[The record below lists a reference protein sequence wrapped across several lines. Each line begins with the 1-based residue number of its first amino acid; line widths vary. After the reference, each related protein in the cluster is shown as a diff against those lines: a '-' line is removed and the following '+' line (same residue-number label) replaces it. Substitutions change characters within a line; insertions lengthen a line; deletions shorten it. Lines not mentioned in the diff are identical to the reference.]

1 MDGGVSECAY
11 ALPSVLLLSLAEKCY
26 KETIEPWVNM
36 NGRDRVIRDEIHRD
50 IFVPASHATIIDTPE
65 FQRLRA
71 IQQLSTCEYVFPAA
85 THNRFAHSLG
95 AYHLAGKLANHLNE
109 VHPGLLSDEDEEL
122 VQLAALLHDIGHP
135 PYSHLLETPRV
146 YATFASHEAWGRRI
160 LASEKTA
167 IGRAVT
173 NVLGEHR
180 KGRLFALMDGE
191 DEHKGV
197 AIPKFLK
204 EIVSSQL
211 DVDRMDYMI
220 RDQAN
225 TGAQIGGFDSARVIR
240 ALRVGDDGRLFVK
253 RWGLPAIEA
262 YLVTRYHMY
271 QQVYFHKVNMLTQA
285 YLVNMLERARSLA
298 SSGQLDLSSELQH
311 MLLDEDLTAEDY
323 VKLNDA
329 HIKVAL
335 PRWAAHADEVLSS
348 NAQRLLSR
356 KDFHKS
362 LRIPNLTVEMCNV
375 VLPRIESFLNERGFN
390 TEADLLQATIRKRG
404 YLPYV
409 GGIILEDGRDAS
421 EHSELIRSLV
431 QPDEHCL
438 IFVPESVRDEMEMN
452 VREWIKPT
460 QSSLSQFNE
469 A

>member
-1 MDGGVSECAY
+1 
-11 ALPSVLLLSLAEKCY
+11 
-26 KETIEPWVNM
+26 M

-50 IFVPASHATIIDTPE
+50 ILVPAAHANIIDTPE

-95 AYHLAGKLANHLNE
+95 AYHLARMLSDHVNE
-109 VHPGLLSDEDEEL
+109 VHPGLLSDDDQEL

-146 YATFASHEAWGRRI
+146 YATFASHEHWGRRI
-160 LASEKTA
+160 LESQETA
-167 IGRAVT
+167 LGRAVLE
-173 NVLGEHR
+173 VLGAKR
-180 KGRLFALMDGE
+180 LGRLFALMDGA
-191 DEHKGV
+191 DEHEGV
-197 AIPKFLK
+197 AIPRFMK

-240 ALRVGDDGRLFVK
+240 ALRVGEDGGFVVK

-285 YLVNMLERARSLA
+285 YLVNMLERARTLA
-298 SSGQLDLSSELQH
+298 SSGSLTLSEELSH
-311 MLLDEDLTAEDY
+311 MLLNEDLQPEHY
-323 VKLNDA
+323 VLLNDA
-329 HIKVAL
+329 HVKVAM
-335 PRWAAHADEVLSS
+335 PHWANDDDEELSFYAS
-348 NAQRLLSR
+348 RLLSR

-362 LRIPNLTVEMCNV
+362 LRIANLTVEMAEV
-375 VLPRIESFLNERGFN
+375 VVPRVNEVLVANGYTPR
-390 TEADLLQATIRKRG
+390 LHLIQARISKRG
-404 YLPYV
+404 YLPYD
-409 GGIILEDGRDAS
+409 GGIVVEDGRDVA
-421 EHSELIRSLV
+421 EHSALIRSLV
-431 QPDEHCL
+431 QPHEQCL
-438 IFVPESVRDEMEMN
+438 IFVPEAVRDELEQS
-452 VREWIKPT
+452 VREWIKPA
-460 QSSLSQFNE
+460 QSSLSQFD
-469 A
+469 

>member
-1 MDGGVSECAY
+1 
-11 ALPSVLLLSLAEKCY
+11 
-26 KETIEPWVNM
+26 M

-50 IFVPASHATIIDTPE
+50 ILVPAAHANIIDTPE

-95 AYHLAGKLANHLNE
+95 AYHLAGMLSSHVND
-109 VHPGLLSDEDEEL
+109 VHPGLLSEDDREL

-146 YATFASHEAWGRRI
+146 YATFASHEQWGRRI
-160 LASEKTA
+160 LESKNTA
-167 IGRAVT
+167 LGQAVHA
-173 NVLGEHR
+173 VLGTKR
-180 KGRLFALMDGE
+180 LGRLFALMNGD
-191 DEHKGV
+191 DEHDGV
-197 AIPKFLK
+197 PIPRFMK

-240 ALRVGDDGRLFVK
+240 ALRIGDDGGFVVK

-285 YLVNMLERARSLA
+285 YLVNMLERARELATSGELSL
-298 SSGQLDLSSELQH
+298 SEELAH
-311 MLLDEDLTAEDY
+311 MLLNEDLQPEHY
-323 VKLNDA
+323 VLLNDA
-329 HIKVAL
+329 HVKVAM
-335 PRWAAHADEVLSS
+335 PHWAEHDDEPL
-348 NAQRLLSR
+348 AFYAGRLLSR

-362 LRIPNLTVEMCNV
+362 LRIPKLTVEMAEV
-375 VLPRIESFLNERGFN
+375 VVPKLNEVLSARGYSP
-390 TEADLLQATIRKRG
+390 DLHLIQARISKRG
-404 YLPYV
+404 YLPYD
-409 GGIILEDGRDAS
+409 GGIVVEDGRDVA
-421 EHSELIRSLV
+421 EHSALIRSLV
-431 QPDEHCL
+431 QPHEQCL
-438 IFVPESVRDEMEMN
+438 IFVPEAVRDELEQS
-452 VREWIKPT
+452 VREWVKPA
-460 QSSLSQFNE
+460 QSSLSQFD
-469 A
+469 